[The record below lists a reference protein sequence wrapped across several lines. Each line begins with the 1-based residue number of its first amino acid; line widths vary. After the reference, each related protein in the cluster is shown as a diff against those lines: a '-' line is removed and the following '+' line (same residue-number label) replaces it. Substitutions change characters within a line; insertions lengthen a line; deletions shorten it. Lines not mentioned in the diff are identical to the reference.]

1 MTMTWRALLEE
12 TWGLF
17 SVAWVWLHV
26 YLIFMFE
33 RVLIY
38 EHSRLIITVE
48 LVITTV
54 FLVLWIVR
62 LLRFLRGK

>member
-1 MTMTWRALLEE
+1 MTWRELMEE
-12 TWGLF
+12 FTGF
-17 SVAWVWLHV
+17 YSVLWLWFHV
-26 YLIFMFE
+26 YLIFIFE

-48 LVITTV
+48 LIVTTV

-62 LLRFLRGK
+62 LTRFLRDV